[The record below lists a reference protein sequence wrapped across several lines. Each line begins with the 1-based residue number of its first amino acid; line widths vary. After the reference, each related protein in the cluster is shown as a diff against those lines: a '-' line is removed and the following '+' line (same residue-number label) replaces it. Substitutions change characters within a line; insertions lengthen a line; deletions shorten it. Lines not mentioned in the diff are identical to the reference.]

1 MKQIIVAAA
10 MLFASSVAMAQY
22 ADTDNYT
29 RLQASFV
36 TNKLSNAGDPGIEP
50 KGFALGITQGYS
62 VSDQLPIFLEIG
74 ANLQWSHSAK
84 DLISAPGKTVDYKF
98 TYMNVAIPVNGVYK
112 YTLNDKVAFSGYA
125 GLNFKVNFMGLQK
138 SNEAIFFDADKNEF
152 SKKLNLLSKD
162 AMGGRDYRAN
172 IFQLGGQI
180 GLGVHLSDIYIGWQ
194 YQNDFMKFLETNDDD
209 KQRWHTN
216 YITVGYTV
224 DLFNL

>member
-36 TNKLSNAGDPGIEP
+36 SNKLSNTEDPGIEP
-50 KGFALGITQGYS
+50 KGFVLGIVQGYS
-62 VSDQLPIFLEIG
+62 VSDQLPLFLEVG

-84 DLISAPGKTVDYKF
+84 DVPVTKEDLTF
-98 TYMNVAIPVNGVYK
+98 TYMNFAIPVNCVYK

-125 GLNFKVNFMGLQK
+125 GLNFKVNMLGMHKLGDNK
-138 SNEAIFFDADKNEF
+138 CNYL
-152 SKKLNLLSKD
+152 KKD
-162 AMGGRDYRAN
+162 DMGGRDNRAN

-194 YQNDFMKFLETNDDD
+194 YQNDFMKFIELPNAD
-209 KQRWHTN
+209 KQRWHSN
-216 YITVGYTV
+216 FITVGYTV